1 MNDFLKEIFPL
12 GVLVT
17 LIGTFITIYY
27 TRLNLK
33 TTKYIDTITTERIKW
48 IEKLRDDLSLL
59 TSWITIY
66 NSNHQFLN
74 KLIQN
79 YEELDNYEKETNPHE
94 DEPWPLIIKDMSD
107 NKSKQNF
114 VVNEL
119 KGVTRQKIIEK
130 IYLLKLRLN
139 PGDDTN
145 VILLLD
151 ELLEYFTPS
160 EFDCN
165 NYDMINKKIG
175 VLISLSQQIL
185 KSEWDKVKKEAK
197 KGK

>member
-175 VLISLSQQIL
+175 ELISLSQQIL